1 MERILAEI
9 RVRADTWDN
18 WITKNPILG
27 KNEPATVLDGLNKG
41 KLKIGDGVTLWNDL
55 EFAVGQT
62 GAAGKDGAPGTPG
75 KDGAPGTPGSGVG
88 TIGWDGWT
96 GVPAV
101 GNYILAMGLV
111 SNSIPP
117 SFMLGTLV
125 NICVAARP
133 ECCRNGAPLTQ
144 DYFIYDSN
152 NRNYFYLGP
161 QGGYVIVG
169 TVPGTYRFLGR
180 TNFDMGNYIYAN
192 NQTANLLQR
201 VA

>member
-62 GAAGKDGAPGTPG
+62 GAPGTPG
-75 KDGAPGTPGSGVG
+75 KDGAPGRDGVG
-88 TIGWDGWT
+88 NTGWAIHPPSGTEWV

-101 GNYILAMGLV
+101 GNYILAMGSLKDWVNLFYHMPGTLV
-111 SNSIPP
+111 TVRIGAIKSWGCCPNGHPQSYDYIITDNSTAE
-117 SFMLGTLV
+117 MNELGTL
-125 NICVAARP
+125 
-133 ECCRNGAPLTQ
+133 
-144 DYFIYDSN
+144 
-152 NRNYFYLGP
+152 
-161 QGGYVIVG
+161 
-169 TVPGTYRFLGR
+169 PGVYRCLGR
-180 TNFDMGNYIYAN
+180 SNFYSTHVLAYSAGSSSPQQA
-192 NQTANLLQR
+192 TLLQR